1 MARKPLI
8 AFIALLAALPA
19 LVLPALAEDPIGA
32 AVAIE
37 LNAAQTGE
45 GACTLSFVV
54 LNGHAAQIDQLVYE
68 AVLFDASGQVD
79 RLTLFDLGT
88 LPPARQRVRQF
99 SVQDITC
106 EGLGSILFNGADTCT
121 GEGLP
126 EDACEADLILSTRTD
141 IEVRG

>member
-1 MARKPLI
+1 MALKPLMTS
-8 AFIALLAALPA
+8 IALLATLPA
-19 LVLPALAEDPIGA
+19 LLLPALAEEQIGA

-37 LNAAQTGE
+37 LNAAQTSD

-54 LNGHAAQIDQLVYE
+54 LNGHAAQIDQAVYE
-68 AVLFDASGQVD
+68 AVLFDATGRVD
-79 RLTLFDLGT
+79 RLTLFDLGA

-99 SVQDITC
+99 SVPNITC

-121 GEGLP
+121 GESLP
-126 EDACEADLILSTRTD
+126 QAACEAGLILSTRTD